1 MTLCLSCASVMPHSA
16 RPTVENRTVLEI
28 QHARSRKSSDCLAV
42 CASMVL
48 KYYHVQTVVPDTV
61 MPLELFSLSRR
72 LNTDTPV
79 DSEGHVL
86 FATVLELTPVEMAAQ
101 LAKKRPLIVAFKPS
115 GRDEY
120 HSVVLS
126 GYSPGRDRFFIND
139 PARRKP
145 KWKSISSLR
154 TYSNSGKYLVL
165 LIGLSEK

>member
-1 MTLCLSCASVMPHSA
+1 MPHSETSSGEGA
-16 RPTVENRTVLEI
+16 TVLEI

-42 CASMVL
+42 CTGMVL
-48 KYYHVQTVVPDTV
+48 NYYHMQMVVPDTV

-79 DSEGHVL
+79 DSEGHVV
-86 FATVLELTPVEMAAQ
+86 FATVLELAPAEMAAQ
-101 LAKKRPLIVAFKPS
+101 LVKKRPLIVAFRPS

-126 GYSPGRDRFFIND
+126 GYSRERDRFYVDD

-154 TYSNSGKYLVL
+154 TYSESGKYLVL
-165 LIGLSEK
+165 LIGLRVK